1 MEGVPGI
8 NREEILNEIKHT
20 KCEDEGTVYIK
31 NRLRRSTTK
40 GMMFCLIALMLYRIW
55 AGDPYYDLMAVFWLY
70 GGIVMF
76 SGYRISKMKSYF
88 VIALLEF
95 AVAAV
100 SVEVYIKTTWP
111 LD

>member
-1 MEGVPGI
+1 
-8 NREEILNEIKHT
+8 
-20 KCEDEGTVYIK
+20 
-31 NRLRRSTTK
+31 
-40 GMMFCLIALMLYRIW
+40 MMFCLIALMLYRIW
-55 AGDPYYDLMAVFWLY
+55 AGVTYYDLMTVFWLY

-76 SGYRISKMKSYF
+76 SGYRISKMKSHF

-100 SVEVYIKTTWP
+100 SVGLYIKTTWP